1 VLDLITR
8 QPKLQKPA
16 DSPVAPGLN
25 PDDNEWELISF
36 QLDRYDE
43 HVSDSGELNA
53 AFLDQ
58 IFAAAGVER
67 SIDDET
73 PDAGADSD
81 STGDTDG
88 DNAVQ

>member
-1 VLDLITR
+1 VAYLDRGAIE
-8 QPKLQKPA
+8 A
-16 DSPVAPGLN
+16 DSRTLT
-25 PDDNEWELISF
+25 DDEWELISY
-36 QLDRYDE
+36 QLDHYDE

-67 SIDDET
+67 SIDDEN